1 MRSTS
6 SRKISKPKAP
16 FTLNKNSINQF
27 SVTNGT
33 VDLFGNG
40 FFDFYPSQG
49 RYVDL
54 DGSSS
59 NAGLLTTTSPFATGT
74 YTLDFVLG
82 GSTRGDTNTIQV
94 SLGDFAQDITLASNA
109 GLTNLSLTFQTTTAG
124 TLSFKNSGGDNLGLI
139 LDNITV
145 DAVAPC
151 RPPPSPN
158 PPHGP

>member
-1 MRSTS
+1 M
-6 SRKISKPKAP
+6 
-16 FTLNKNSINQF
+16 
-27 SVTNGT
+27 
-33 VDLFGNG
+33 
-40 FFDFYPSQG
+40 
-49 RYVDL
+49 DL

-82 GSTRGDTNTIQV
+82 GSTCGDTNTIQV

-124 TLSFKNSGGDNLGLI
+124 NLSFQNSGGDNLGLI

-145 DAVAPC
+145 VGDVVVTPTAAVPEPAGP
-151 RPPPSPN
+151 RAAGLHASPE
-158 PPHGP
+158 

>member
-1 MRSTS
+1 M
-6 SRKISKPKAP
+6 
-16 FTLNKNSINQF
+16 
-27 SVTNGT
+27 
-33 VDLFGNG
+33 
-40 FFDFYPSQG
+40 
-49 RYVDL
+49 DL

-59 NAGLLTTTSPFATGT
+59 NAGLLTTTNSFATGT
-74 YTLDFVLG
+74 YTLNFVLG

-124 TLSFKNSGGDNLGLI
+124 TLSFKNSGSDNLALI

-145 DAVAPC
+145 DAAAPC
-151 RPPPSPN
+151 PPPPSPN